1 MVKFSYLKNISFCI
15 ILIIFLNSIHFN
27 LCKSINEKLSNDRV
41 VNDFDKD
48 NIRPD
53 ERTDDTDKIM
63 EEIQAARDK
72 KERMEI
78 ESQEKKIYVIALG
91 VLSGIFLILIIIYS
105 IFKCYL
111 FCLSKRNEGT
121 PLRRIRIS
129 KLGQVYV
136 EENFDA
142 TKSAVYENDEINNAN
157 TNDKNDAPTCFDINK
172 NEQTFNP
179 ENYTENNQF
188 YKPVDNN

>member
-1 MVKFSYLKNISFCI
+1 MVKFSYFKNISFCI

-27 LCKSINEKLSNDRV
+27 LCKSINEKLSN
-41 VNDFDKD
+41 DKD

-91 VLSGIFLILIIIYS
+91 VLSGIFLIFLHLH
-105 IFKCYL
+105 FFL
-111 FCLSKRNEGT
+111 FL
-121 PLRRIRIS
+121 L
-129 KLGQVYV
+129 
-136 EENFDA
+136 
-142 TKSAVYENDEINNAN
+142 
-157 TNDKNDAPTCFDINK
+157 
-172 NEQTFNP
+172 
-179 ENYTENNQF
+179 
-188 YKPVDNN
+188 YKYY